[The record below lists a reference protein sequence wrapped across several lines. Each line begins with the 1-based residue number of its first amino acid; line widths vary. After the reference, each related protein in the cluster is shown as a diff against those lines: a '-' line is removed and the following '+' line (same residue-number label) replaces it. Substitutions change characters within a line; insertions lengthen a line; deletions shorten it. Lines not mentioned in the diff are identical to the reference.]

1 MKYASL
7 KNVAEKFESKII
19 LHNKLKLE
27 IFDYQQQ
34 IYDRARKKNFYT
46 EKTIKFVIESYSVV
60 INQRIS
66 FFKNNTGKNF
76 FSLHV

>member
-1 MKYASL
+1 MKYAPL
-7 KNVAEKFESKII
+7 KNIAGKFESKII
-19 LHNKLKLE
+19 PHNKLKLE

-34 IYDRARKKNFYT
+34 IYDRAREKYFYT

-66 FFKNNTGKNF
+66 FFKNNMG
-76 FSLHV
+76 